1 MVQGRQPERRSTAL
15 PYRLGAALG
24 IAATIAA
31 MTLGFVGADR
41 DLQRRA
47 AQVAVADLEFATG
60 FAERAA
66 PLLERRDMLRLP
78 VLVAVGRDFIDGRV
92 LLLDRDG
99 RVLIDTDSV
108 RGEELLPRPVFD
120 GPTQRLVASGDES
133 AAATAEPAAESD
145 AVCLETVAPIR
156 FGGERI
162 GEVRI
167 RRAPQLIGPGF
178 DFAWFGLTLLGSLSA
193 IAVAV
198 ALAAQ
203 WSGRVRRA
211 TDAVIQLS
219 AGQPCGLSVEGGS
232 SELRGLGRA
241 LQELERGMSAVS
253 RQAAEGCL
261 SMAAALVDGLERRR
275 LVAPGRAER
284 LSALSL
290 RIADALQLAEP
301 ERRVLDQASRLADLG
316 KVWVRAAILT
326 KQGPLDDGE
335 RESLRQHPLRAAECL
350 ERFPSLR
357 KIAEVVRHQSE
368 RYDGLGLPDR
378 LRAERIPLASRI
390 LAVVSAY
397 DALTAAGERS
407 LPWRAAIEQL
417 TRQRGEMFD
426 PWLVDVLAAEL
437 ERDPPPVEVD
447 REVAVVPATSTLF
460 WPPVEALAEDPAED
474 DDDAIDELEV
484 LLDEPD
490 GEKADS

>member
-1 MVQGRQPERRSTAL
+1 V
-15 PYRLGAALG
+15 
-24 IAATIAA
+24 
-31 MTLGFVGADR
+31 TLGFVGADR

-47 AQVAVADLEFATG
+47 AQVAVADLEFAAG
-60 FAERAA
+60 LAERAA

-78 VLVAVGRDFIDGRV
+78 VLVAIGRDFIDGRV
-92 LLLDRDG
+92 LLSDRDG
-99 RVLIDTDSV
+99 RVLIDTASV
-108 RGEELLPRPVFD
+108 RGEDLLPPLAVD
-120 GPTQRLVASGDES
+120 GAVQRLVGDGDE
-133 AAATAEPAAESD
+133 AGAPTASEAR
-145 AVCLETVAPIR
+145 CLETAAPIR

-167 RRAPQLIGPGF
+167 RRAPHLVGPGF
-178 DFAWFGLTLLGSLSA
+178 DFGWFGLSLLGSLSA

-198 ALAAQ
+198 ALGAQ
-203 WSGRVRRA
+203 WSARVRRA

-275 LVAPGRAER
+275 LVMPGRAER
-284 LSALSL
+284 VARLAL
-290 RIADALQLAEP
+290 RVADALQLAEP
-301 ERRVLDQASRLADLG
+301 ERRVLDQASRLVDLG
-316 KVWVRAAILT
+316 KVWVRAALLT
-326 KQGPLDDGE
+326 KQGPLDEGE

-357 KIAEVVRHQSE
+357 KIAVVVRHQSE

-378 LRAERIPLASRI
+378 LRGERIPLASRI

-397 DALTAAGERS
+397 DALTVAGERS
-407 LPWRAAIEQL
+407 VPWQAALERL
-417 TRQRGEMFD
+417 ARQRGEIFD
-426 PWLVDVLAAEL
+426 PWLVDVLATEL
-437 ERDPPPVEVD
+437 ERDPPPIEVD
-447 REVAVVPATSTLF
+447 REVAVMPAAATLF
-460 WPPVEALAEDPAED
+460 WPPVAEFGDDVAED
-474 DDDAIDELEV
+474 DEDDAIDELEV
-484 LLDEPD
+484 LLDDQD
-490 GEKADS
+490 GDKTDS